1 MSGDATALMQA
12 IMGHP
17 TTSEEARAA
26 LDQALEREADP
37 LHWACLYLGISQGE
51 AMRRAAEWAD
61 LAFFDKVPALPPS
74 DTAAPRIEMLAEVRM
89 CRLKVID
96 KDVAFAAPDFFGILR
111 LRQARMADNGIRNR
125 VCLVPPGSLRAYLVS
140 NSEAALI
147 DGARQTLAR
156 FWPYAAAQLD
166 LILPLRW
173 LFAAGLLV
181 LSLALML
188 APLTGNLWLLPVWM
202 VVMLLPTAMRFAALL
217 VPAQPSFRLSREEDS
232 DLPHYSVLVPLRD
245 EANMVDQLSQHLG
258 RLDYPPEK
266 LEIIFVVESRSP
278 ETIAAVERHLGDAR
292 MSLVVVPDALP
303 RTKPKALGFALPF
316 CRGEFVVVYDAE
328 DRPDPKQ
335 LRSVAAQ
342 FRRSPEVEC
351 IQARLCIDNADQGP
365 LPALFAGE
373 YAGLFAVLLP
383 AFARWGTVMPLGGT
397 SNHFRLETLRRLG
410 GWDAYNVTED
420 ADLGVRLARRN
431 LRTATSV
438 SVTLEE
444 APVRFKPWLG

>member
-1 MSGDATALMQA
+1 MDGDHALAHRNALCRLNGAGAAKLQAHARRGQRPCPIFCAGAAARRGQYGRPAESASGSARLSTRKARNHLRGREPLARNHRCRGTALGRCA
-12 IMGHP
+12 HEP
-17 TTSEEARAA
+17 R
-26 LDQALEREADP
+26 
-37 LHWACLYLGISQGE
+37 
-51 AMRRAAEWAD
+51 RRARC
-61 LAFFDKVPALPPS
+61 
-74 DTAAPRIEMLAEVRM
+74 TAAH
-89 CRLKVID
+89 
-96 KDVAFAAPDFFGILR
+96 
-111 LRQARMADNGIRNR
+111 QA
-125 VCLVPPGSLRAYLVS
+125 
-140 NSEAALI
+140 
-147 DGARQTLAR
+147 Q
-156 FWPYAAAQLD
+156 
-166 LILPLRW
+166 
-173 LFAAGLLV
+173 GLGLC
-181 LSLALML
+181 
-188 APLTGNLWLLPVWM
+188 APL
-202 VVMLLPTAMRFAALL
+202 
-217 VPAQPSFRLSREEDS
+217 
-232 DLPHYSVLVPLRD
+232 
-245 EANMVDQLSQHLG
+245 
-258 RLDYPPEK
+258 
-266 LEIIFVVESRSP
+266 
-278 ETIAAVERHLGDAR
+278 
-292 MSLVVVPDALP
+292 
-303 RTKPKALGFALPF
+303 

-444 APVRFKPWLG
+444 APVRFKPWLGQRTRWMKGWMQTFVVHNRRARRLYADLGPAGFAMFQVTILSMLLAPILHLGMFPMLVWMQFDQSNSFDSWNPWWLACLLVLVLGHGTAMVVNMVGLARIGRNRFWAQQLLLPLYWLLITWATLLALREFLFRPFHWFKTPHLASKRRRLGGFRRPAAAE